1 MVTKYDRPLLAGHAF
16 HWPLVGLQFLCGVL
30 ILAFSSA
37 AIAQHDGNTASV
49 INYFVFL
56 GIIILLWVFAVA
68 GAPFFP
74 ALGQEMIRGPVDIL
88 LMLFTFAG
96 GVAMAV
102 RLRVHSCSNED
113 YINQPLFQGSGN
125 VCRMLQAAC
134 AFCWFSF
141 AGFLVTGIAAAVSFC
156 TGGPS
161 TQRGS
166 RKPKVPATV

>member
-1 MVTKYDRPLLAGHAF
+1 MVTKYDRPLLAGHGF
-16 HWPLVGLQFLCGVL
+16 HWPLVGLQFLCGLL

-37 AIAQHDGNTASV
+37 AIAQHEGNTASV

-68 GAPFFP
+68 GAPFVP
-74 ALGQEMIRGPVDIL
+74 ALGQEMVRAPVDGVIML
-88 LMLFTFAG
+88 LTLAG
-96 GVAMAV
+96 GIAMAT
-102 RLRVHSCSNED
+102 RLRVHSCRND
-113 YINQPLFQGSGN
+113 NYVAQPLFQGSAN

-141 AGFLVTGIAAAVSFC
+141 AGFLVTFIAATVSFC
-156 TGGPS
+156 SGGPA

-166 RKPKVPATV
+166 RKPRAPATV